1 MHGTMTQDDH
11 SESET
16 GTALIALRPAL
27 AASLARVTPEAS
39 FLSQLIAERHR
50 LAPQRVRR
58 RAAPAVASSVYASA
72 IHIADRRL
80 PAGYRKNLVA

>member
-1 MHGTMTQDDH
+1 MTQGDD

-16 GTALIALRPAL
+16 GTALVALRPPHDVHL
-27 AASLARVTPEAS
+27 SRVTPEAS
-39 FLSQLIAERHR
+39 FLSQLIAERHH
-50 LAPQRVRR
+50 LAPQRARR
-58 RAAPAVASSVYASA
+58 RALPSVANGAYASA